1 MEINKE
7 DTLGAVE
14 SVKSASDILSPVSG
28 TVVEANDVLEE
39 KPATINKSPEGDG
52 WIARIEVKDA
62 SELEGLMTKEEYD
75 AFEKE

>member
-1 MEINKE
+1 M
-7 DTLGAVE
+7 
-14 SVKSASDILSPVSG
+14 
-28 TVVEANDVLEE
+28 EANDVLEE